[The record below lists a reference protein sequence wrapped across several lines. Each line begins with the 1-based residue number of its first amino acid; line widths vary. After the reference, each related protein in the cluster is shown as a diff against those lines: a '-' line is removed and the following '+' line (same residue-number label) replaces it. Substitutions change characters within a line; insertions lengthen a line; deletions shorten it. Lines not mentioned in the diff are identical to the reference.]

1 MGLLVVA
8 GVLGLLIGALQLA
21 NLRRLDY
28 RRPDERHLPAP
39 ADPWWV
45 VPSTLIAMTL
55 TMARGDPGHPYAALV
70 VLPLAVTGAWL
81 SAVDLD
87 VRRLPDRVLM
97 PTAVATVLAIAV
109 LTRVEGGHVA
119 LYTAVG
125 VVLTG
130 GCLWGLHAIS
140 RGGLGFG
147 DVKLGAVVAAATSA
161 ISLSVLWWAL
171 MSAFT
176 LAAAWALATR
186 RRDLAMGPWL
196 VAGALLAAVGLPS

>member
-87 VRRLPDRVLM
+87 VRRLPDRILI
-97 PTAVATVLAIAV
+97 PTAVATVLAIAA
-109 LTRVEGGHVA
+109 LTRVEGDHVA
-119 LYTAVG
+119 LYTANGVG
-125 VVLTG
+125 LTG
-130 GCLWGLHAIS
+130 GSLWSLHAIS

-176 LAAAWALATR
+176 LAAAWALTTR

-196 VAGALLAAVGLPS
+196 VIGALVASWLAAN

>member
-1 MGLLVVA
+1 M
-8 GVLGLLIGALQLA
+8 
-21 NLRRLDY
+21 
-28 RRPDERHLPAP
+28 
-39 ADPWWV
+39 
-45 VPSTLIAMTL
+45 
-55 TMARGDPGHPYAALV
+55 
-70 VLPLAVTGAWL
+70 PLAGLGGWL
-81 SAVDLD
+81 SGVGLD
-87 VRRLPDRVLM
+87 VRRLPDRIRM
-97 PTAVATVLAIAV
+97 PTAVGTVLAIAV
-109 LTRVEGGHVA
+109 RTRVEGGHVA

-125 VVLTG
+125 VGVTA

-186 RRDLAMGPWL
+186 RRDLAMGPCLVLGAL
-196 VAGALLAAVGLPS
+196 VAFWLTPA

>member
-1 MGLLVVA
+1 VGLLVVA

-70 VLPLAVTGAWL
+70 ILPLAVTGAWL

-87 VRRLPDRVLM
+87 VRRLPDRILM
-97 PTAVATVLAIAV
+97 PTAVATVLATQFSPV
-109 LTRVEGGHVA
+109 LKVGTLRCTPPSAWVLPEDACGACMPSAEEA
-119 LYTAVG
+119 LGSV
-125 VVLTG
+125 
-130 GCLWGLHAIS
+130 
-140 RGGLGFG
+140 
-147 DVKLGAVVAAATSA
+147 TS
-161 ISLSVLWWAL
+161 SWAL
-171 MSAFT
+171 SWP
-176 LAAAWALATR
+176 LRPPSPRSSGR
-186 RRDLAMGPWL
+186 RANGSVSSRL
-196 VAGALLAAVGLPS
+196 S

>member
-1 MGLLVVA
+1 VGLLVVT
-8 GVLGLLIGALQLA
+8 GVLGLLIGALQLT

-28 RRPDERHLPAP
+28 RRPNERHLPAP
-39 ADPWWV
+39 TDPWWV
-45 VPSTLIAMTL
+45 VPSTLITMTL
-55 TMARGDPGHPYAALV
+55 TTARGDPGKPYAALV

-87 VRRLPDRVLM
+87 VRRLPDRILM

-109 LTRVEGGHVA
+109 LTRVEGGHVL

-125 VVLTG
+125 VGLAG

-196 VAGALLAAVGLPS
+196 VAGALLASVGLPS

>member
-28 RRPDERHLPAP
+28 RRRDERHLPAP

-45 VPSTLIAMTL
+45 VPSTLITMTL

-70 VLPLAVTGAWL
+70 VLPLAMTGAWL

-87 VRRLPDRVLM
+87 VRRLPDRILM
-97 PTAVATVLAIAV
+97 PTAVGTVLAIAV
-109 LTRVEGGHVA
+109 LTRVEGGHVV

-125 VVLTG
+125 VGLTG